1 MKTKT
6 FDNSK
11 NSYSYATHKE
21 QPYDVIIVG
30 GGASGFFAAACA
42 GLDAKGSTSHAKGN
56 VSSFDDSC
64 RGLILEKTSRPGTK
78 LLMSGSGQCN
88 ITHAGSIKDFVDCYG
103 DKGKKLRSCLYKHS
117 NLELMDF
124 LEANGV
130 EVFTRE
136 DGKVFP
142 KSMDAHDV
150 LYMLLR
156 RAKKNGFELKC
167 DSEVT
172 GIHQVKDDYS
182 NGQNSSDVKPAPLWQ
197 VVCGNTVYTARS
209 VIIATG
215 GCSYPTTG
223 SDGSFFNV
231 LRTDLGIEI
240 TELKPSLTPI
250 QVNEYPYTELSG
262 ISFENIHTSI
272 WHKDRSAGAAGN
284 EKKIAETCEDL
295 LFTHKDLSGPAVINI
310 SKYAV
315 PGAKLKINYLHPL
328 NYEQVLGRLK
338 SAFHGAKGSPAN
350 ILAAEFDLPKRFCQL
365 FVERHG
371 EALKNLAHSL
381 TGEEFIINSVSGFNK
396 AMATAGGI
404 DLKQISTATFGFKEY
419 PGLYAIGEALDVDGI
434 TGGYNLQ
441 FAYSSAK
448 TAITDFS
455 S

>member
-1 MKTKT
+1 MKDLNIT
-6 FDNSK
+6 DN
-11 NSYSYATHKE
+11 
-21 QPYDVIIVG
+21 QIYDVIIVG
-30 GGASGFFAAACA
+30 GGASGLFAAACA
-42 GLDAKGSTSHAKGN
+42 DLDAK
-56 VSSFDDSC
+56 
-64 RGLILEKTSRPGTK
+64 GLILEKTARPGTK

-88 ITHAGSIKDFVDCYG
+88 ITHAGSIKDFIDCYG
-103 DKGKKLRSCLYKHS
+103 DKGKKLRSCLYKYS

-124 LEANGV
+124 LGSNGV

-142 KSMDAHDV
+142 GSMDAHDV

-156 RAKKNGFELKC
+156 KAKKNGFELKC

-172 GIHQVKDDYS
+172 GLRRFGDFWELTAGD
-182 NGQNSSDVKPAPLWQ
+182 L
-197 VVCGNTVYTARS
+197 TYTTRN

-231 LRTDLGIEI
+231 LRNDLGIEI

-250 QVNEYPYTELSG
+250 QVNEYPYAELSG

-272 WHKDRSAGAAGN
+272 WHKEKTAPAGS

-310 SKYAV
+310 SKYAK
-315 PGAKLKINYLHPL
+315 PGSKLKINYLHPL
-328 NYEQVLGRLK
+328 DYEQVLSRLK
-338 SAFHGAKGSPAN
+338 SAFHGAKGSAAN

-365 FVERHG
+365 FIVRHG
-371 EALKNLAHSL
+371 EALKNLARDL
-381 TGEEFIINSVSGFNK
+381 TGEEFVINSVSGFNK

-441 FAYSSAK
+441 FAYSSAR
-448 TAITDFS
+448 AAMITVQKEDIL
-455 S
+455 

>member
-1 MKTKT
+1 MKDLNIT
-6 FDNSK
+6 DN
-11 NSYSYATHKE
+11 
-21 QPYDVIIVG
+21 QIYDVIIIG
-30 GGASGFFAAACA
+30 AGASGLFAAAA
-42 GLDAKGSTSHAKGN
+42 ADLDAK
-56 VSSFDDSC
+56 
-64 RGLILEKTSRPGTK
+64 GLILEKTSRPGTK

-103 DKGKKLRSCLYKHS
+103 DKGKKIRSCLYKHS

-124 LEANGV
+124 LESNGV

-142 KSMDAHDV
+142 RSMDAHDV

-156 RAKKNGFELKC
+156 KAKKNGFELKC
-167 DSEVT
+167 DSEVA
-172 GIHQVKDDYS
+172 GLRQAPDNDI
-182 NGQNSSDVKPAPLWQ
+182 NGQINSDDGASPLWQ
-197 VVCGNTVYTARS
+197 VICGDTAYTARN

-231 LRTDLGIEI
+231 LSEDLNINI

-250 QVNEYPYTELSG
+250 QVNEYPYGELSG
-262 ISFENIHTSI
+262 ISFESIHTSI
-272 WHKDRSAGAAGN
+272 WHKDKTAPAGS
-284 EKKIAETCEDL
+284 EKKIADTCDDL

-315 PGAKLKINYLHPL
+315 PGSKLKINYLHPL
-328 NYEQVLGRLK
+328 NYEQVLDRLK
-338 SAFHGAKGSPAN
+338 SAFHGAKGSTAN

-371 EALKNLAHSL
+371 EALKNLAHGL
-381 TGEEFIINSVSGFNK
+381 TGEEFVINSVSGFNK

-404 DLKQISTATFGFKEY
+404 DLRQLSTATFGFKEY

-441 FAYSSAK
+441 FAYSSARATMVTVQK
-448 TAITDFS
+448 EDIL
-455 S
+455 

>member
-1 MKTKT
+1 M
-6 FDNSK
+6 
-11 NSYSYATHKE
+11 
-21 QPYDVIIVG
+21 IIIG
-30 GGASGFFAAACA
+30 AGASGLFAAASA
-42 GLDAKGSTSHAKGN
+42 GFDAKGTASQCQE
-56 VSSFDDSC
+56 SFFS
-64 RGLILEKTSRPGTK
+64 GLILEKTSRPGTK

-88 ITHAGSIKDFVDCYG
+88 ITHAGSIKEFVDCYG
-103 DKGKKLRSCLYKHS
+103 DKGKKIRSCLYKHS

-124 LEANGV
+124 LESNGV

-172 GIHQVKDDYS
+172 GLCHIDD
-182 NGQNSSDVKPAPLWQ
+182 LWQ
-197 VVCGNTVYTARS
+197 VTASGGDNSAAAYYARN

-231 LRTDLGIEI
+231 LRNDLGIEI

-250 QVNEYPYTELSG
+250 QVNEYPYSELSG

-272 WHKDRSAGAAGN
+272 WHKDKLSGKNAD

-310 SKYAV
+310 SKYAQ
-315 PGAKLKINYLHPL
+315 PGDKLKIDYMHPL
-328 NYEQVLGRLK
+328 NYEQVLDRLK
-338 SAFHGAKGSPAN
+338 KAFHGAKGSPAN
-350 ILAAEFDLPKRFCQL
+350 IIASQFGLPKRFCQL
-365 FVERHG
+365 LVAQHG
-371 EALKNLAHSL
+371 EALKNLAHGL
-381 TGEEFIINSVSGFNK
+381 TGEEFVINSVSGFNK

-404 DLKQISTATFGFKEY
+404 DLKQISTSTFGFKEI

-441 FAYSSAK
+441 FAYSSAR
-448 TAITDFS
+448 AVIITVQKENIL
-455 S
+455 

>member
-1 MKTKT
+1 MKNKS
-6 FDNSK
+6 DIN
-11 NSYSYATHKE
+11 N
-21 QPYDVIIVG
+21 QIYDVIIIG
-30 GGASGFFAAACA
+30 GGASGLFAAAA
-42 GLDAKGSTSHAKGN
+42 ADLHAKGTA
-56 VSSFDDSC
+56 SQCKGSAFK
-64 RGLILEKTSRPGTK
+64 GLILEKTARPGTK

-88 ITHAGSIKDFVDCYG
+88 ITHAGSIKDFIGCYG

-117 NLELMDF
+117 NLALMEF
-124 LEANGV
+124 LEDNGV

-156 RAKKNGFELKC
+156 KAKKNGFELKC
-167 DSEVT
+167 GSEVT
-172 GIHQVKDDYS
+172 RLLQATDS
-182 NGQNSSDVKPAPLWQ
+182 W
-197 VVCGNTVYTARS
+197 TVTANDTLYHARN

-231 LRTDLGIEI
+231 LRNDLSIEI

-250 QVNEYPYTELSG
+250 QVNEYPYAELSG

-272 WHKDRSAGAAGN
+272 WHKD
-284 EKKIAETCEDL
+284 KKIAETCEDL

-310 SKYAV
+310 SKYAQ
-315 PGAKLKINYLHPL
+315 PGGKLKINYLHPL
-328 NYEQVLGRLK
+328 NYEQVLSMLK
-338 SAFHGAKGSPAN
+338 SAFHGAKGSTAN
-350 ILAAEFDLPKRFCQL
+350 IIASEFDLPKRFCQL
-365 FVERHG
+365 FTARHG
-371 EALKNLAHSL
+371 EALKNLAHNL
-381 TGEEFIINSVSGFNK
+381 TGEEFVINSVSGFNK
-396 AMATAGGI
+396 SMATAGGI
-404 DLKQISTATFGFKEY
+404 ALDQINTSTFGFKNH

-448 TAITDFS
+448 SAMVTVQNEDIL
-455 S
+455 

>member
-1 MKTKT
+1 MFFVYDITMSTIEMLK
-6 FDNSK
+6 DK
-11 NSYSYATHKE
+11 NI
-21 QPYDVIIVG
+21 YDVIIIG
-30 GGASGFFAAACA
+30 AGASGLFAAACA
-42 GLDAKGSTSHAKGN
+42 DIHAKGSA
-56 VSSFDDSC
+56 SSFGDSSFK
-64 RGLILEKTSRPGTK
+64 GLVLEKTSRAGTK

-88 ITHAGSIKDFVDCYG
+88 ITHAGSIKDFASCYG
-103 DKGKKLRSCLYKHS
+103 DKGKKIRSCLYKYS
-117 NLELMDF
+117 NLHLMEF
-124 LEANGV
+124 LEENGV

-172 GIHQVKDDYS
+172 GLCRIDD
-182 NGQNSSDVKPAPLWQ
+182 LWQ
-197 VVCGNTVYTARS
+197 VIASGGDNSATVYCARN
-209 VIIATG
+209 VVIATG

-231 LRTDLGIEI
+231 LRESLDIEI

-272 WHKDRSAGAAGN
+272 WHG

-310 SKYAV
+310 SKYAQ
-315 PGAKLKINYLHPL
+315 PGGRLNINYLHPL
-328 NYEQVLGRLK
+328 NYEQVLARLK
-338 SAFHGAKGSPAN
+338 TAFHGAKGSPAN
-350 ILAAEFDLPKRFCQL
+350 IIAAEFDLPKRFCQL
-365 FVERHG
+365 FTARHG
-371 EALKNLAHSL
+371 EALKNLSHAL
-381 TGEEFIINSVSGFNK
+381 TGEEFIINSVSGFGK

-404 DLKQISTATFGFKEY
+404 DLKQVSTATFGFKEH

-441 FAYSSAK
+441 FAYSSAR
-448 TAITDFS
+448 AAMITVQKEDIL
-455 S
+455 

>member
-1 MKTKT
+1 MLIPLLKPYLFVYHIAMKNTSAI
-6 FDNSK
+6 N
-11 NSYSYATHKE
+11 N
-21 QPYDVIIVG
+21 QIYDVIIIG
-30 GGASGFFAAACA
+30 GGASGLFAAAA
-42 GLDAKGSTSHAKGN
+42 ADLHAKGTA
-56 VSSFDDSC
+56 SQCKGSAFK
-64 RGLILEKTSRPGTK
+64 GLILEKTARPGTK

-88 ITHAGSIKDFVDCYG
+88 ITHAGSIKDFIGCYG

-117 NLELMDF
+117 NLALMEF
-124 LEANGV
+124 LEDNGV

-150 LYMLLR
+150 LYMLIR

-167 DSEVT
+167 GSEVT
-172 GIHQVKDDYS
+172 RLLQATDS
-182 NGQNSSDVKPAPLWQ
+182 W
-197 VVCGNTVYTARS
+197 TVTANDTLYHARN

-231 LRTDLGIEI
+231 LRNDLSIEI

-250 QVNEYPYTELSG
+250 QVNEYPYAELSG
-262 ISFENIHTSI
+262 ISFENINTSI
-272 WHKDRSAGAAGN
+272 WHKD
-284 EKKIAETCEDL
+284 KKIAETCEDL

-310 SKYAV
+310 SKYAQ
-315 PGAKLKINYLHPL
+315 PGGKLKINYLHPL
-328 NYEQVLGRLK
+328 NYEQVLSMLK
-338 SAFHGAKGSPAN
+338 SAFHGAKGSTAN
-350 ILAAEFDLPKRFCQL
+350 IIASEFDLPKRFCQL
-365 FVERHG
+365 FTARHG
-371 EALKNLAHSL
+371 EALKTLAHSL

-404 DLKQISTATFGFKEY
+404 ALDQINTSTFELKNH

-448 TAITDFS
+448 SAMVTVQKEDML
-455 S
+455 

>member
-1 MKTKT
+1 MKNTSAI
-6 FDNSK
+6 N
-11 NSYSYATHKE
+11 N
-21 QPYDVIIVG
+21 QIYDVIIIG
-30 GGASGFFAAACA
+30 GGASGLFAAAA
-42 GLDAKGSTSHAKGN
+42 ADLHAKGTA
-56 VSSFDDSC
+56 SQCKGSAFK
-64 RGLILEKTSRPGTK
+64 GLILEKTARPGTK

-88 ITHAGSIKDFVDCYG
+88 ITHAGSIKDFIGCYG

-117 NLELMDF
+117 NLALMEF
-124 LEANGV
+124 LEDNGV

-150 LYMLLR
+150 LYMLIR

-167 DSEVT
+167 GSEVT
-172 GIHQVKDDYS
+172 RLLQATDS
-182 NGQNSSDVKPAPLWQ
+182 W
-197 VVCGNTVYTARS
+197 TVTANDTLYHARN

-231 LRTDLGIEI
+231 LRNDLSIEI

-250 QVNEYPYTELSG
+250 QVNEYPYAELSG
-262 ISFENIHTSI
+262 ISFENINTSI
-272 WHKDRSAGAAGN
+272 WHKD
-284 EKKIAETCEDL
+284 KKIAETCEDL

-310 SKYAV
+310 SKYAQ
-315 PGAKLKINYLHPL
+315 PGGKLKINYLHPL
-328 NYEQVLGRLK
+328 NYEQVLSMLK
-338 SAFHGAKGSPAN
+338 SAFHGAKGSTAN
-350 ILAAEFDLPKRFCQL
+350 IIASEFDLPKRFCQL
-365 FVERHG
+365 FTARHG
-371 EALKNLAHSL
+371 EALKTLAHSL

-404 DLKQISTATFGFKEY
+404 ALDQINTSTFELKNH

-448 TAITDFS
+448 SAMVTVQKEDML
-455 S
+455 

>member
-1 MKTKT
+1 MLIPLLKPYLFVYHIAMKNTSAI
-6 FDNSK
+6 N
-11 NSYSYATHKE
+11 N
-21 QPYDVIIVG
+21 QIYDVIIIG
-30 GGASGFFAAACA
+30 GGASGLFAAAA
-42 GLDAKGSTSHAKGN
+42 ADLHAKGTA
-56 VSSFDDSC
+56 SQCKGSAFK
-64 RGLILEKTSRPGTK
+64 GLILEKTAHPGTK

-88 ITHAGSIKDFVDCYG
+88 ITHAGSIKDFIGCYG

-117 NLELMDF
+117 NLALMEF
-124 LEANGV
+124 LEDNGV

-150 LYMLLR
+150 LYMLIR

-167 DSEVT
+167 GSEVT
-172 GIHQVKDDYS
+172 RLLQATDS
-182 NGQNSSDVKPAPLWQ
+182 W
-197 VVCGNTVYTARS
+197 TVTANDTLYHARN

-231 LRTDLGIEI
+231 LRNDLSIEI

-250 QVNEYPYTELSG
+250 QVNEYPYAELSG
-262 ISFENIHTSI
+262 ISFENINTSI
-272 WHKDRSAGAAGN
+272 WHKD
-284 EKKIAETCEDL
+284 KKIAETCEDL

-310 SKYAV
+310 SKYAQ
-315 PGAKLKINYLHPL
+315 PGGKLKINYLHPL
-328 NYEQVLGRLK
+328 NYEQVLSMLK
-338 SAFHGAKGSPAN
+338 SAFHGAKGSTAN
-350 ILAAEFDLPKRFCQL
+350 IIASEFDLPKRFCQL
-365 FVERHG
+365 LTARHG
-371 EALKNLAHSL
+371 EALKTLAHSL

-404 DLKQISTATFGFKEY
+404 ALDQINTSTFGLKNH

-448 TAITDFS
+448 SAMVTVQK
-455 S
+455 

>member
-1 MKTKT
+1 MKDLNTN
-6 FDNSK
+6 DNRI
-11 NSYSYATHKE
+11 
-21 QPYDVIIVG
+21 YDVIIVG
-30 GGASGFFAAACA
+30 GGASGLFAAAA
-42 GLDAKGSTSHAKGN
+42 ADLDAKGNA
-56 VSSFDDSC
+56 SSFDDSC
-64 RGLILEKTSRPGTK
+64 VPKGFFCGLILEKTARPGTK

-88 ITHAGSIKDFVDCYG
+88 ITHAGSIKDFIECYG
-103 DKGKKLRSCLYKHS
+103 DKGKKIRSCLYKHS
-117 NLELMDF
+117 NIQLMEF
-124 LEANGV
+124 LEENGV

-150 LYMLLR
+150 LYMLLKK
-156 RAKKNGFELKC
+156 AKKNGFELKC

-172 GIHQVKDDYS
+172 GLTAVAIDD
-182 NGQNSSDVKPAPLWQ
+182 NGKSQTFSDIASSLLWQ
-197 VVCGNTVYTARS
+197 VTASGSEDSATVYYARN

-223 SDGSFFNV
+223 SDGSFFKV
-231 LRTDLGIEI
+231 LRDDLGIDI

-250 QVNEYPYTELSG
+250 QVNEYPYGELSG

-272 WHKDRSAGAAGN
+272 WHKEKTAPSGS

-315 PGAKLKINYLHPL
+315 PGGKLKINYLHPL
-328 NYEQVLGRLK
+328 NYEQVLDRLK
-338 SAFHGAKGSPAN
+338 GAFHGAKGSAPN
-350 ILAAEFDLPKRFCQL
+350 ILATEFDLPKRFCQL

-371 EALKNLAHSL
+371 EALKSLARNL
-381 TGEEFIINSVSGFNK
+381 TGEEFVINSVSGFNK

-404 DLKQISTATFGFKEY
+404 DLKQISTATFGFKNY
-419 PGLYAIGEALDVDGI
+419 PGIYAIGEALDVDGI

-441 FAYSSAK
+441 FAYSSAIS
-448 TAITDFS
+448 AILSIFQK
-455 S
+455 